1 MSKLTE
7 AQEKAMENY
16 RKKNPEKVRYN
27 SYRSTAKTFINNYST
42 LEDLEELKKLITERI
57 AIIKENNR

>member
-7 AQEKAMENY
+7 AQEKAMRNY

-27 SYRSTAKTFINNYST
+27 SYRSTAKTFVNNYSS
-42 LEDLEELKKLITERI
+42 LEDLEELKNLIETRI
-57 AIIKENNR
+57 LAIKEAK

>member
-7 AQEKAMENY
+7 AQEKAMRNY

-27 SYRSTAKTFINNYST
+27 SYRSTAKTFVNNYSS
-42 LEDLEELKKLITERI
+42 LEDLEELRKLIDKREELLKTL
-57 AIIKENNR
+57 

>member
-16 RKKNPEKVRYN
+16 RKKNPEKMRYN

-42 LEDLEELKKLITERI
+42 LEDLEELRKLIDKREEVL
-57 AIIKENNR
+57 K

>member
-7 AQEKAMENY
+7 AQEKAMRNY

-27 SYRSTAKTFINNYST
+27 SYRSTAKTFVNNYSS
-42 LEDLEELKKLITERI
+42 LEDLEELKNLIETKI
-57 AIIKENNR
+57 LAIKEAK